1 MNRKFSKILFALIII
16 ELFMFLFSG
25 IIANAASEKLTIVYF
40 YSDSC
45 SYCKEVKPIIDAIKK
60 DKQISVIEYSI
71 DDPSNLAIQEQYA
84 KYYKIDEAKQH
95 NIPMLFLGNRIFDNK
110 SDIKNNL
117 LWTIEL
123 AKKEPSKYQTYIME
137 LDKDM
142 EKSFFKEKAKEIT
155 FAGILLAGLL
165 DGINPCAISVLM
177 IFCSFLLFRGKNKTV
192 IPTAIIFIA
201 GSFISNLAIGL
212 GLFTILKTISGSTA
226 IMVAVY
232 VVSII
237 LCIIAVYLNTI
248 DIINGFKKNDITGF
262 KNQLSTETKFKIS
275 EIFRKAVSTKF
286 IVLAAFIAGVIIA
299 AMEFSCTGQVYIP
312 TITYMINAELSIS
325 YILMLVLY
333 NIMFVLPLILV
344 VLLLLLIKEP
354 EDIKG
359 RVLKYSHIIKI
370 IANIFFMI
378 MIVIMVTKITAI
390 I

>member
-177 IFCSFLLFRGKNKTV
+177 IFCSFLLFKGKNKTV

-226 IMVAVY
+226 IMVSVY

-237 LCIIAVYLNTI
+237 LCIIVVYLNTI

-286 IVLAAFIAGVIIA
+286 IVPAAFIAGVIIA

>member
-95 NIPMLFLGNRIFDNK
+95 NIPMLFLGSRIFDNN

-177 IFCSFLLFRGKNKTV
+177 IFCSFLLFRGKKKTV

-226 IMVAVY
+226 IMVSVY

-359 RVLKYSHIIKI
+359 RFLKYSHIIKI

>member
-25 IIANAASEKLTIVYF
+25 IIANAASGKLTIVYF

-226 IMVAVY
+226 IMVSVY

>member
-117 LWTIEL
+117 LWTIEI

>member
-45 SYCKEVKPIIDAIKK
+45 SSCKEVKPIIDAIKK

-95 NIPMLFLGNRIFDNK
+95 NIPMLFLGSRIFDNN

-177 IFCSFLLFRGKNKTV
+177 IFCSFLLFRGKKKTV
-192 IPTAIIFIA
+192 IPIAIIFIA

-226 IMVAVY
+226 IMVSVY

-286 IVLAAFIAGVIIA
+286 IVLVAFIAGVIIA

-359 RVLKYSHIIKI
+359 RFLKYSHIIKI

>member
-16 ELFMFLFSG
+16 ELFIFLFSG

-177 IFCSFLLFRGKNKTV
+177 IFCSFLLFRGKKKTV

-226 IMVAVY
+226 IMVSVY

-359 RVLKYSHIIKI
+359 RILKHSHIIKI

>member
-1 MNRKFSKILFALIII
+1 MFILQRSKTNNR
-16 ELFMFLFSG
+16 
-25 IIANAASEKLTIVYF
+25 
-40 YSDSC
+40 C
-45 SYCKEVKPIIDAIKK
+45 KK

-95 NIPMLFLGNRIFDNK
+95 NIPMLFLGSRIFDNK

-123 AKKEPSKYQTYIME
+123 AKKEPSKYQTDIME

-299 AMEFSCTGQVYIP
+299 TMEFSCTGRY
-312 TITYMINAELSIS
+312 YS
-325 YILMLVLY
+325 YN
-333 NIMFVLPLILV
+333 NIYD
-344 VLLLLLIKEP
+344 K
-354 EDIKG
+354 
-359 RVLKYSHIIKI
+359 R
-370 IANIFFMI
+370 
-378 MIVIMVTKITAI
+378 
-390 I
+390 

>member
-95 NIPMLFLGNRIFDNK
+95 NIPMLFFGNRIFDNK

>member
-123 AKKEPSKYQTYIME
+123 AKKEPSKYQTYME

-177 IFCSFLLFRGKNKTV
+177 IFCSFLLFRGKKKTV

-226 IMVAVY
+226 IMVSVY

>member
-95 NIPMLFLGNRIFDNK
+95 NIPMLFLGSRIFDNN

-177 IFCSFLLFRGKNKTV
+177 IFCSFLLFRGKKKTV

-226 IMVAVY
+226 IMVSVY

>member
-95 NIPMLFLGNRIFDNK
+95 NIPMLFLGSRIFDNN

-177 IFCSFLLFRGKNKTV
+177 IFCSFLLFRGK
-192 IPTAIIFIA
+192 IR
-201 GSFISNLAIGL
+201 L
-212 GLFTILKTISGSTA
+212 
-226 IMVAVY
+226 
-232 VVSII
+232 
-237 LCIIAVYLNTI
+237 
-248 DIINGFKKNDITGF
+248 
-262 KNQLSTETKFKIS
+262 
-275 EIFRKAVSTKF
+275 
-286 IVLAAFIAGVIIA
+286 
-299 AMEFSCTGQVYIP
+299 
-312 TITYMINAELSIS
+312 
-325 YILMLVLY
+325 
-333 NIMFVLPLILV
+333 
-344 VLLLLLIKEP
+344 
-354 EDIKG
+354 
-359 RVLKYSHIIKI
+359 
-370 IANIFFMI
+370 
-378 MIVIMVTKITAI
+378 
-390 I
+390 

>member
-16 ELFMFLFSG
+16 ELFMFLFSE

>member
-16 ELFMFLFSG
+16 ELFIFLFSG

-45 SYCKEVKPIIDAIKK
+45 SYCKEVKQIIDAIKK

-123 AKKEPSKYQTYIME
+123 AKKEPSKYQTYME

-177 IFCSFLLFRGKNKTV
+177 IFCSFLLFRGKKKTV

-226 IMVAVY
+226 IMVSVY

>member
-25 IIANAASEKLTIVYF
+25 IIANAASGKLTIVYF

-95 NIPMLFLGNRIFDNK
+95 NIPMLFLGSRIFDNK

-123 AKKEPSKYQTYIME
+123 AKKEPSKYQTDIME

-359 RVLKYSHIIKI
+359 RFLKYSHIIKI